1 MPEEESGEQLLAQEK
16 TGAAGVLGFADF
28 CSVESKLDTF
38 THSSEE
44 ESSNSFDNYYE
55 ETEFS
60 YETGSVSAEMFSA
73 GFINYTGAFSY
84 FSYFISAYSIFFSSF
99 TY

>member
-1 MPEEESGEQLLAQEK
+1 MPEEASGEQLLAQEK

-44 ESSNSFDNYYE
+44 ESSN
-55 ETEFS
+55 
-60 YETGSVSAEMFSA
+60 
-73 GFINYTGAFSY
+73 
-84 FSYFISAYSIFFSSF
+84 
-99 TY
+99 